1 MQTATRN
8 VLIVSASIGSGHTQ
22 AAQAV
27 ADELGRCCPHI
38 RVRVIDFMGEEN
50 SYLGILLKET
60 YLKMLHISPNMYDWL
75 YRWSHM
81 PVQGSKVQN
90 LLARLLKK
98 NMLRLIRCYQPDLII
113 TTHPFPC
120 GAAAHLKSIGKT
132 GIPLAAVITDFSV
145 HRLWVYRQ
153 VDDYC
158 VPNEE
163 TRLELVRQGI
173 RPERIHITGIP
184 LRADFAKPAGGSA
197 IAVELGLDLR
207 QPVVLIMGGGLGLG
221 GMGKAFFELNKIK
234 LPLQLIVVAGQNA
247 ELRDSLQR
255 IGEES
260 EHMVKVLGFSDRIRE
275 LMDIAAVLITKPG
288 ALTVSEGMARG
299 LPMLL
304 YDSIPGQ
311 EMDNAAYLARQGA
324 AFWVQ
329 QGEHLGDAVTG
340 LLTNPAL
347 RSAIGARAGE
357 LGRPH
362 SAAEVVRVLDLHLLH
377 RNRSAK

>member
-1 MQTATRN
+1 MQTTPRN
-8 VLIVSASIGSGHTQ
+8 VLIISASIGAGHTQ

-27 ADELGRCCPHI
+27 ADELGRCYPHI

-50 SYLGILLKET
+50 SYLSILLKET
-60 YLKMLHISPNMYDWL
+60 YLKMLHLSPNMYDWL

-81 PVQGSKVQN
+81 PAQGSKVQN

-98 NMLRLIRCYQPDLII
+98 NMLQLIRRYQPDLII

-120 GAAAHLKSIGKT
+120 GAAAYLKSIGKT

-163 TRLELVRQGI
+163 ARLELVRQGI
-173 RPERIHITGIP
+173 RPERVHITGIP
-184 LRADFAKPAGGSA
+184 LRADFAKPAGEATIGT
-197 IAVELGLDLR
+197 ELGLDLR
-207 QPVVLIMGGGLGLG
+207 QPVILIMGGGLGLG
-221 GMGKAFFELNKIK
+221 GMKQAFSELDKIK
-234 LPLQLIVVAGQNA
+234 LPLQVIVAAGQNVA
-247 ELRDSLQR
+247 LRKNLQR
-255 IGEES
+255 MGKKS
-260 EHMVKVLGFSDRIRE
+260 EHTIKVLGYTDRIQE
-275 LMDIAAVLITKPG
+275 LMDIATVLITKPG

-329 QGEHLGDAVTG
+329 KGEQLGYAVTG
-340 LLTNPAL
+340 LLTNPTL
-347 RSAIGARAGE
+347 RNAIGTRAGE

-362 SAAEVVRVLDLHLLH
+362 SAAETVRILDLHLL
-377 RNRSAK
+377 RRKRWAE